1 MVSKNSSWIYVPLH
15 FIPRSLWPD
24 KPISGI
30 LQDVSFANNVPYSP
44 GLVGYFLLDGG
55 KIWMLLSMFA
65 LGLIVGNCDQLISQL
80 KSGIFKSFLYATI
93 AVNSLQITRFFLWQG
108 FYQALYAII
117 PTLLVAIIIFPKKSK
132 K

>member
-1 MVSKNSSWIYVPLH
+1 MDMSFT

-55 KIWMLLSMFA
+55 RY
-65 LGLIVGNCDQLISQL
+65 GC
-80 KSGIFKSFLYATI
+80 Y
-93 AVNSLQITRFFLWQG
+93 
-108 FYQALYAII
+108 
-117 PTLLVAIIIFPKKSK
+117 
-132 K
+132 